1 MTNKYIKNFS
11 AEYKTKVVLELL
23 ESELTI
29 SQLSKKYEI
38 TPKTIQNWKKQFLSN
53 ASMAF
58 EPAKVVSEY
67 KTEIEDLKSENDEL
81 AKALGKATVE
91 RDWALGKL
99 RSLDIPN
106 KRDLVDSKL
115 KDLSMAR
122 QCELLK
128 INRSMLYYQP
138 KIMSLYNKKI
148 MDRIDEIYTDNPD
161 YGYRFMHKSLLDE
174 GFTIGRDRTLKYM
187 SIMGI
192 EALYPKQKKSIST
205 QNKAHKVYPY
215 LLEPYWQ
222 TSQKGSKSVY
232 VPRSNEVWSGDIT
245 YIRTPSGFMYMAA
258 SIDWH
263 SKAILSYKLS
273 NSMDSSL
280 VTSILEDAL
289 SKYPAPLIF
298 NSDQGGQYTG
308 SEHIRILEKHGIQIS
323 MNGKGRSIDNI
334 IIERFFRTLKYNCI
348 FINEFKNISELKEGI
363 NSYVDKYNNKRFHSS
378 IGYKKPMNV
387 YLDAL
392 KNAA

>member
-1 MTNKYIKNFS
+1 MTKNHIKNFS

-23 ESELTI
+23 ESEVTI

-38 TPKTIQNWKKQFLSN
+38 TPKTIQNWKKHFLSN

-67 KTEIEDLKSENDEL
+67 KTEIEELKSQNDEL
-81 AKALGKATVE
+81 AKALGKATIE

-99 RSLDIPN
+99 NGLDIAN

-115 KDLSMAR
+115 KELSMAR

-138 KIMSLYNKKI
+138 QIMSLYNKKI
-148 MDRIDEIYTDNPD
+148 MDRIDEIYTDNPE
-161 YGYRFMHKSLLDE
+161 YGYRFIYKSLLEE
-174 GFTIGRDRTLKYM
+174 GLNIGRDRTLKYM
-187 SIMGI
+187 GIMGI
-192 EALYPKQKKSIST
+192 EAIYPKKKKSISM
-205 QNKAHKVYPY
+205 QNKDHKIYPY

-222 TSQKGSKSVY
+222 IYNGSRSVY

-245 YIRTPSGFMYMAA
+245 YIRTPIGFMYMAA
-258 SIDWH
+258 IIDWH

-273 NSMDSSL
+273 NSMDASL

-289 SKYPAPLIF
+289 SKYPPPLIF
-298 NSDQGGQYTG
+298 NSDQGSQYTG
-308 SEHIRILEKHGIQIS
+308 SEHIKILEKYGIQIS

-334 IIERFFRTLKYNCI
+334 VMERFFKTLKYNCI
-348 FINEFKNISELKEGI
+348 FINEFNNISELREGI
-363 NSYVDKYNNKRFHSS
+363 NIYVDKYNNRRFHSS
-378 IGYKKPMNV
+378 IGYKKPMDV
-387 YLDAL
+387 YLNAL
-392 KNAA
+392 QNAA

>member
-1 MTNKYIKNFS
+1 MTKKYIKNFS

-23 ESELTI
+23 ESEVTI

-38 TPKTIQNWKKQFLSN
+38 TPKTIQNWKKHFLNN
-53 ASMAF
+53 ASMSF

-67 KTEIEDLKSENDEL
+67 KTEINELKTQNDEL

-99 RSLDIPN
+99 KSLDIAN

-115 KDLSMAR
+115 KELSMAR

-148 MDRIDEIYTDNPD
+148 MDRIDEIYTDNPE
-161 YGYRFMHKSLLDE
+161 YGYRFIHKSLLEE
-174 GFTIGRDRTLKYM
+174 GFAIGRDRTLKYM

-192 EALYPKQKKSIST
+192 EALYPKKKKSISM
-205 QNKAHKVYPY
+205 QNKAHKIYPY

-222 TSQKGSKSVY
+222 TSKKGSKSVY

-258 SIDWH
+258 IIDWH

-280 VTSILEDAL
+280 VTSILEDTL

-298 NSDQGGQYTG
+298 NSDQGSQYTG

-334 IIERFFRTLKYNCI
+334 IMERFFRTLKYNCI

-363 NSYVDKYNNKRFHSS
+363 NN
-378 IGYKKPMNV
+378 
-387 YLDAL
+387 
-392 KNAA
+392 